1 MDLQRTVRRSASL
14 QGIGL
19 HTGKETTVTFQPAGA
34 NEGYVF
40 VRTDLPGRPRIP
52 AVVENVNLEDVV
64 LQTALGDGQVQIQTV
79 EHVLAA
85 LVGLG
90 IDNVVI
96 EVSSSEPPVGDG
108 SAQPYVETLEKAGVK
123 TLNEPR
129 QYVEITEPIWM
140 LENGVEMAVLP
151 CPRLEVT
158 FKIDYDHPAVG
169 IRSASFWIT
178 EDIFKAK
185 IAPARTFCFKRDVEK
200 IREAGLIK
208 GGSLENAI
216 VIGDE
221 DEGILNEQGL
231 RYKDEICRHKIL
243 DVLGDFALLG
253 KPLKA
258 HLIAVRSGHATNVRF
273 VRKILAE
280 WRKGA
285 QAPADTTPTS
295 IETIQK
301 LLPHRFPFLMVDRMV
316 ELDRETM
323 VAVGIKNVSINEPF
337 FQGHFPGLKVMPGV
351 LILEALAQ
359 VGGILLGTVQQYRGK
374 YAYLTGLDKVKIRR
388 QVVPGDQLRLETKVV
403 KLKKRAVKVEARA
416 YVEDSLVCEAE
427 ETFFFSDEKF
437 S

>member
-1 MDLQRTVRRSASL
+1 MDRQRTIKRSASL
-14 QGIGL
+14 RGVGL
-19 HTGKETTVTFQPAGA
+19 HTGKETTVTFKPAKV

-40 VRTDLPGRPRIP
+40 VRTDLPERPRIP
-52 AVVENVNLEDVV
+52 AVVNNVNLEDVV
-64 LQTALGDGQVQIQTV
+64 LQTALGDGHVQIQTV

-90 IDNVVI
+90 IDNVII
-96 EVSSSEPPVGDG
+96 EVNSNEPPVGDG
-108 SAQPYVETLEKAGVK
+108 SAQPYVETLERAGVE
-123 TLNEPR
+123 TLDEPR
-129 QYVEITEPIWM
+129 QYIEVTEPIWM

-151 CPRLEVT
+151 CPRFEVT

-178 EDIFKAK
+178 EEIFRKK
-185 IAPARTFCFKRDVEK
+185 IAPARTFCFVEDVEK

-216 VIGDE
+216 VIGE
-221 DEGILNEQGL
+221 EGILNQEGL

-258 HLIAVRSGHATNVRF
+258 HLIAVRSGHASNVRF
-273 VRKILAE
+273 VRKILETCRKRDEGAE
-280 WRKGA
+280 PK
-285 QAPADTTPTS
+285 TP
-295 IETIQK
+295 IAVETVRK
-301 LLPHRFPFLMVDRMV
+301 LLPHRFPFLMVDRV
-316 ELDRETM
+316 IDLDQDGM
-323 VAVGIKNVSINEPF
+323 KAVGIKNVSINEPF
-337 FQGHFPGLKVMPGV
+337 FQGHFPELKVMPGV

-359 VGGILLGTVQQYRGK
+359 VGGILLGTVPQYRGK

-388 QVVPGDQLRLETKVV
+388 QVVPGDQLRLETRVV

-416 YVEDSLVCEAE
+416 YVEDNLVCEAE
-427 ETFFFSDEKF
+427 ETFFFGDEKF